1 VAGVPQPG
9 ALEVAGADAI
19 GSEAY
24 LTAMPSFLNNRTR
37 TIAGG
42 SAEVQRNIVAKAI
55 LQL

>member
-1 VAGVPQPG
+1 VPQPG